1 MAKKMVDF
9 RRKRISGKVAR
20 KRVRGC
26 IGCAVLI

>member
-20 KRVRGC
+20 KRM
-26 IGCAVLI
+26 